1 MRKLVTTLA
10 ILAVI
15 VLALAAFF
23 VYRYINP
30 SISNNEESLI
40 GIVSSVSSDG
50 HAIILEVEDRGKI
63 TVIVTPETKLRDE
76 GGRVLEFS
84 AIRPGDTVQT
94 RGTFAN
100 DVSFTANE
108 ILVIEKEKLA
118 EYRNETFNVRF
129 KYPASWQPN
138 SEAPYAGSVPVRYE
152 GEVGFFHVDATG
164 SGGADISAVAQSI
177 ASHTLLPYGTSPII
191 SAHSVGDADA
201 RLILPSSDQPAEM
214 KDEAAL
220 IVRYPAAVNI
230 SGTQFDFFVL
240 YAHKDYMPLFMDTL
254 EFLSRD
260 VEVVRIHFAR
270 SSGAGRDPGDCEAT
284 DETERTVAQSAQIET
299 VALENLLQGP
309 TEAERREGL
318 FTNIPSG
325 VRINSLTIENGI
337 ARADFSAELDRGV
350 AGSCRVLA
358 IRAQIEH
365 TLKEFPS
372 VSEVVISIEGRTD
385 DILQP

>member
-1 MRKLVTTLA
+1 MPFAPVSFSMRKLVTTLA

-138 SEAPYAGSVPVRYE
+138 SEAPYAGSIPVRY
-152 GEVGFFHVDATG
+152 
-164 SGGADISAVAQSI
+164 
-177 ASHTLLPYGTSPII
+177 
-191 SAHSVGDADA
+191 
-201 RLILPSSDQPAEM
+201 
-214 KDEAAL
+214 
-220 IVRYPAAVNI
+220 
-230 SGTQFDFFVL
+230 
-240 YAHKDYMPLFMDTL
+240 
-254 EFLSRD
+254 
-260 VEVVRIHFAR
+260 
-270 SSGAGRDPGDCEAT
+270 
-284 DETERTVAQSAQIET
+284 
-299 VALENLLQGP
+299 
-309 TEAERREGL
+309 
-318 FTNIPSG
+318 
-325 VRINSLTIENGI
+325 
-337 ARADFSAELDRGV
+337 
-350 AGSCRVLA
+350 
-358 IRAQIEH
+358 
-365 TLKEFPS
+365 
-372 VSEVVISIEGRTD
+372 
-385 DILQP
+385 